1 MCKEKLYVITT
12 IFNPVGYNSR
22 YTLYNKF
29 KKYVEYSG
37 AELVTIELIFGNE
50 KEFAVT
56 TKDNPLNIQLRV
68 EQALWYKENL
78 INIAVE
84 RLPKDAKYIAW
95 IDADVTFTN
104 VDWVEDTILELKK
117 HDFIQM
123 FTHAYDLNK
132 KHEVFQTHIGFIFAY
147 NEKYFIDDT
156 LTVAHEGVKGNG
168 HPGYAWAA
176 TLDAF
181 KKVGGLIDFAILG
194 SADNNMAFA
203 MVGDVHKST
212 GSHTSQGY
220 TDKLVNWQ
228 QNFLANTKS
237 VGYLN
242 SSLMHYWHGSKKNR
256 GYQWRWKILI
266 ENDYNPQTDLIKN
279 NDGLILLE
287 NKSQM
292 VEQIFDYFKS
302 RAEDE

>member
-1 MCKEKLYVITT
+1 MQSEKLYVITT
-12 IFNPVGYNSR
+12 IFNPIGYNSR

-29 KKYVEYSG
+29 KKYIEYSG
-37 AELVTIELIFGNE
+37 AELVTIELIFGDE

-56 TKDNPLNIQLRV
+56 SYDNPLNIQLRV
-68 EQALWYKENL
+68 GQALWHKENL

-84 RLPKDAKYIAW
+84 HLPKDAKYIAW

-104 VDWVEDTILELKK
+104 TDWVQDTISELKK
-117 HDFIQM
+117 HEFIQM

-132 KHEVFQTHIGFIFAY
+132 NHEVFQTHIGFIYAF
-147 NEKYFIDDT
+147 NEKLFIDDT
-156 LTVAHEGVKGNG
+156 LTVAHEGIKGNG
-168 HPGYAWAA
+168 HPGYAWAS
-176 TLDAF
+176 TLDGF

-212 GSHTSQGY
+212 GSHTSKGY
-220 TDKLVNWQ
+220 TDKLIEWQ
-228 QNFLANTKS
+228 NKFTSNIKS

-266 ENDYNPQTDLIKN
+266 DNDYNPQTDLIKN
-279 NDGLILLE
+279 NDGLILLK
-287 NKSQM
+287 NKPQM